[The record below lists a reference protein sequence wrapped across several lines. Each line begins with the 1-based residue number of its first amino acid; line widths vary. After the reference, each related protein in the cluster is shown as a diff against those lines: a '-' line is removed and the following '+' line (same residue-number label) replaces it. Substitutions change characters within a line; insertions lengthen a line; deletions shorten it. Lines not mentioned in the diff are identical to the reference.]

1 MAEIINHRFPV
12 SPIQLKTGYM
22 KAVITTNPKTTT
34 DTGPQ
39 WLVSS
44 SPHAH
49 SGDSVRKIM
58 LTVIIA
64 LMPALAA
71 AVGLFGWDALRLT
84 GVCVASCVAAEVATR
99 KLMRRDLGFGDL
111 SAVVTGLLL
120 AFNLPPALPSWMA
133 MVGSVVAIVIAK
145 QFYGGLG
152 YNPFNPALIGRVFLL
167 ISFPVA
173 MTTWGTWHILFPA
186 AGVDAITTATPL
198 GLVKT
203 TLGTGQPLPFVFD
216 GATILQ
222 FFMGDKNGCI
232 GEVSGLALLIGGLYL
247 LWRRCISWQVPVF
260 YIGTVAVFAAILWL
274 ADPTHN
280 YNPLFHILTGGLVL
294 GAFFMA
300 TDMVTTPVT
309 NTGRVFFGIGC
320 GVLTMVIRKWGG
332 YPEGVSFAILI
343 MNAFTPLLNRMTR
356 PRVFGHQRGTKG
368 QRGKG
373 TK

>member
-1 MAEIINHRFPV
+1 
-12 SPIQLKTGYM
+12 M
-22 KAVITTNPKTTT
+22 KEETTNSQTTT

-71 AVGLFGWDALRLT
+71 AFGLFGWDALRLT
-84 GVCVASCVAAEVATR
+84 GVCIVSCVAAEAVTR
-99 KLMRRDLGFGDL
+99 KLMRRDSGLGDL

-133 MVGSVVAIVIAK
+133 VVGSVVAIVIAK

-173 MTTWGTWHILFPA
+173 MTTWGQWQILFPA

-203 TLGTGQPLPFVFD
+203 TLGTGQSLPFVFD

-222 FFMGDKNGCI
+222 FFLGDKNGCI
-232 GEVSGLALLIGGLYL
+232 GEVSGLALLIGGIYL

-274 ADPTHN
+274 VDPIHN

-309 NTGRVFFGIGC
+309 KTGLALFGIGC

-356 PRVFGHQRGTKG
+356 PRVFGH
-368 QRGKG
+368 GK
-373 TK
+373 KKKQA